1 MADNQGVEPHPSKF
15 GCDRCPLRARDYFR
29 PFSGD
34 EIDFVRSFKTG
45 LLEVDAGGSLLVE
58 GDHSAYVYTVVSGWG
73 FRFKTLEDGRRQILN
88 YIMPGDLIG
97 MQSALMDEMQHSA
110 QAISPMTMCVFE
122 RRRLPD
128 LYRTQPGLAF
138 DITWLTA
145 RTEGV
150 LDENLLTVGRRT
162 ALERVAFLLVFLYR
176 RARDSGLSV
185 NGGAGI
191 PLTQQHIADT
201 LGMSLVH
208 TNKTL
213 RKLSARRLLKWQ
225 HRGYEVLDEQGL
237 MDLAEWQPEPQH
249 PRPFI

>member
-58 GDHSAYVYTVVSGWG
+58 GDHSAHVYTVVSGWG